1 MVSED
6 WRSIDID
13 ALEPDSHLTK
23 EDLLP
28 TDIPP
33 TTIEQVQQV
42 ANQIRSN
49 LSSGQFQQALSL
61 ALDNVPYVADLNTK
75 ELHSKTVFEVLCSI
89 RNNNNLN
96 DLTGFVKSLSSEQQ
110 DVLVKYLYNN
120 MSSPYGQKQGGLL
133 LNWFEKTIEVTGVG
147 SIARYLTDRR
157 TV

>member
-13 ALEPDSHLTK
+13 ALEPDAHLTK

-33 TTIEQVQQV
+33 TTNEQVQQV

-61 ALDNVPYVADLNTK
+61 ALDNVPYVADLSTK
-75 ELHSKTVFEVLCSI
+75 NYIQRLYLKCCVQ
-89 RNNNNLN
+89 
-96 DLTGFVKSLSSEQQ
+96 FVII
-110 DVLVKYLYNN
+110 
-120 MSSPYGQKQGGLL
+120 
-133 LNWFEKTIEVTGVG
+133 TI
-147 SIARYLTDRR
+147 
-157 TV
+157 

>member
-13 ALEPDSHLTK
+13 ALEPDAHLTK

-33 TTIEQVQQV
+33 TTNEQVQQV

-61 ALDNVPYVADLNTK
+61 ALDNVPYVADLSTK

-147 SIARYLTDRR
+147 SISRYLTDRR